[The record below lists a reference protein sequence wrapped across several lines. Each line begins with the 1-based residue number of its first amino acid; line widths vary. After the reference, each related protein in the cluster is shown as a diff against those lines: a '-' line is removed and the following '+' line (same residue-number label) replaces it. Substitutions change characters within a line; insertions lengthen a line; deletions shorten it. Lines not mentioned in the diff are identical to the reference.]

1 MAQTIKSRPTQ
12 NRSQT
17 PDRAISPMKITVI
30 GTGHVGLV
38 WGTCL
43 ADAVRAAI
51 NEELALR
58 GEQPPFSVVSNPE
71 FLKEGA
77 AIDDFMKPDRIVV
90 GCDNEQ
96 AALNMRALYASL
108 VDHLERS
115 GRLRVKPFDAAACA
129 DALQDDLSPDKPRS
143 SRQRYRF
150 HRKWGHQGDKQDSQ
164 RQEAGEEAMRS
175 CASCRWPA
183 RRCASTARP
192 VRSGCCVS
200 KAKSSFARSQSS
212 RP

>member
-17 PDRAISPMKITVI
+17 PDRAITPMKITVI

-58 GEQPPFSVVSNPE
+58 GKQLPFSVVSNPE
-71 FLKEGA
+71 FLKEGV
-77 AIDDFMKPDRIVV
+77 AIDNLMKPDRIVV

-129 DALQDDLSPDKPRS
+129 EALQDDLSPDKPRS
-143 SRQRYRF
+143 SRQRYRLPT
-150 HRKWGHQGDKQDSQ
+150 GNGDIKGINRTASGKKQ
-164 RQEAGEEAMRS
+164 
-175 CASCRWPA
+175 
-183 RRCASTARP
+183 
-192 VRSGCCVS
+192 
-200 KAKSSFARSQSS
+200 AKK
-212 RP
+212 P